1 MKEASVYAYWLY
13 SINGV
18 GSRAIWLL
26 RNVWFREKDK
36 KADEEKE
43 INEIKEANE
52 IKETNEI
59 KEINEIKEANEVEET
74 KGIKETKEIQESDF
88 ARAIYFMEED
98 SLKELCCSAWGENG
112 RSEKKIEHILQGRKE
127 AQILKKREKE
137 LQEFSKRGIS
147 FYSMEDS
154 AYPKRLREI
163 PDPPYGLFVKGR
175 LPDPARP
182 CVAII
187 GARMASAYGR
197 EQARRFAKELAENGI
212 QIVSGMARGIDG
224 IAERAAFD
232 GGGVS
237 FAVLGSGVDVCYPRE
252 NQNLYDRTV
261 KEGGV
266 ISEYFPGMQP
276 LAQFFPARNRIISG
290 LAEVLLVVEARAH
303 SGTLITVDMA
313 LEQGKEVFAIPG
325 RVSDALSFGCNRLI
339 RQGAGIA
346 MEPRDILEYFY
357 GISKEEIEEAQRV
370 GEKQGIGR
378 EKETGEEQKIGE
390 KQIRE
395 RYSVEH
401 TFSKLPLYQ
410 KREVFPLSEMEKLL
424 YDLLEPLDAQNLDDI
439 TQAAEERLGRR
450 VEIPEV
456 TQGIM
461 QLILYG
467 MAKEDGM
474 GRYRREAD

>member
-1 MKEASVYAYWLY
+1 MTEASVYAYWLY
-13 SINGV
+13 SISGL

-26 RNVWFREKDK
+26 RNAWFRKKEKKSDDEK
-36 KADEEKE
+36 KIKE
-43 INEIKEANE
+43 IDEINKTNEIKESNEMDE
-52 IKETNEI
+52 IKETN
-59 KEINEIKEANEVEET
+59 K
-74 KGIKETKEIQESDF
+74 IKETSDVNETNKVKETQESDF
-88 ARAIYFMEED
+88 ARSIYFMEEEA
-98 SLKELCCSAWGENG
+98 LKSLCCIAWGESI
-112 RSEKKIEHILQGRKE
+112 RSVKKAEQILLGRKE
-127 AQILKKREKE
+127 AQVLKKREKE
-137 LQEFSKRGIS
+137 LQEFFKRGIS
-147 FYSMEDS
+147 FYSMEDP

-175 LPDPARP
+175 LPDHARP

-357 GISKEEIEEAQRV
+357 GISKEETTGEAQRA
-370 GEKQGIGR
+370 
-378 EKETGEEQKIGE
+378 
-390 KQIRE
+390 
-395 RYSVEH
+395 
-401 TFSKLPLYQ
+401 
-410 KREVFPLSEMEKLL
+410 VFPLSEMEKLL

-439 TQAAEERLGRR
+439 TQAAEEKLGRR

-467 MAKEDGM
+467 MAREDGM